1 MTSKQLE
8 AMVNQVRQ
16 LPDEE
21 QLQLIK
27 RVAESLAESR
37 KTGERRYL
45 VYGEYKKAPGHESTE
60 EDFKLAEWHPAK
72 E

>member
-8 AMVNQVRQ
+8 VIVNQIQQ

-27 RVAESLAESR
+27 RIAESLAESK

-45 VYGEYKKAPGHESTE
+45 VYDEYKNSP
-60 EDFKLAEWHPAK
+60 WP
-72 E
+72 

>member
-1 MTSKQLE
+1 VI
-8 AMVNQVRQ
+8 VNQIQQ

-27 RVAESLAESR
+27 RIAESLAESK

-45 VYGEYKKAPGHESTE
+45 VYGEYKNSPGPESTE
-60 EDFKLAEWHPAK
+60 EDFKLAEWHPT
-72 E
+72 